1 MNVVWTVEP
10 FAFEWDSDKDDSNFA
25 KHGVSFV
32 DAAEVFA
39 DPYARFMSS
48 SDFGD
53 EERLAVIGTNFALNL
68 LLVVHTERDEYIRII
83 SAPPATRHERH
94 QYEERL

>member
-1 MNVVWTVEP
+1 MEP
-10 FAFEWDSDKDDSNFA
+10 FAFEWDSDKDESNFE
-25 KHGVSFV
+25 KHGVSFF
-32 DAAEVFA
+32 DAAQVFA

-48 SDFGD
+48 SDMED

-83 SAPPATRHERH
+83 SARPATRHERR
-94 QYEERL
+94 QYEDRR